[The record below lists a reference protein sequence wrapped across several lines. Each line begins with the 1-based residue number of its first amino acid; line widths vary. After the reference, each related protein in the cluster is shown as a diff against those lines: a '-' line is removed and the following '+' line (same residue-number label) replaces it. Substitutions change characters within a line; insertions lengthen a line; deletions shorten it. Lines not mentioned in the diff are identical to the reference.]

1 MAHILLAEDNLSMSN
16 LISSS
21 LRKAGH
27 KVNVIQDGIHA
38 LAELQDEECDYD
50 LMLTDV
56 AMPGI
61 DGVELARRATTLRPD
76 MQVMFIT
83 GFAAV
88 ALSKPAPKAANV
100 PVSKR
105 ELSRPVH
112 LRELAQNIDRLLAA

>member
-1 MAHILLAEDNLSMSN
+1 MGNFLYSA
-16 LISSS
+16 

-27 KVNVIQDGIHA
+27 QVDLAGDGIHA
-38 LAELQDEECDYD
+38 LAELQSEEKTYD

-56 AMPGI
+56 KMRGM
-61 DGVELARRATTLRPD
+61 DGVELARRATDLRPD
-76 MQVMFIT
+76 MTVMFIT

-88 ALSKPAPKAANV
+88 ALSKPTAKAANL
-100 PVSKR
+100 PLSKR